1 MDDKR
6 LEKIK
11 KTLGLAHSDELNER
25 ASAIR
30 QAGAFM
36 RRDGVSLMD
45 LLNYLGKDNYFF
57 TPLVDLAR
65 ALADSEHPPGE
76 ARRTKFEELMGQINR
91 HFFGTA
97 GQGQSQS
104 QGREK
109 GGRSHDDED
118 DAAAAKQRAEEAERE
133 RRNRQQSSSSSTGQ
147 QKAKGFADPK
157 PPASPK
163 PETPPFLDRI
173 HAFFDVVEG
182 VIDRTKRVLDTVAD
196 FSLWGLAKGLFF
208 LWLLYIL
215 VVPALQTFFF
225 GDGHS
230 QEKQVTQPPVEQPA
244 PVTDPAPAPASAPSI
259 EPAALNALPMPVSF
273 RAVSKEEAKAIFDAF
288 INAMNF
294 SPNSP
299 FSLATIS
306 DLYSSDVVLEPYDD
320 RSMVMMFMSLIA
332 DKQYSECSMELTDN
346 IHYSDVDSGNGLTLT
361 TKIRRRCRAMNTQVS
376 QDIDRIYDLKVRVDL
391 RDGEPRITNVSGITQ

>member
-11 KTLGLAHSDELNER
+11 KTLGLAHSDEPNES

-30 QAGAFM
+30 QASAFM
-36 RRDGVSLMD
+36 RRDGVSLAD

-76 ARRTKFEELMGQINR
+76 ARRTKFEALMGQIHR
-91 HFFGTA
+91 HFSGTS
-97 GQGQSQS
+97 GQQGQS

-109 GGRSHDDED
+109 GGRGHDD

-133 RRNRQQSSSSSTGQ
+133 RRNRQQSSNNGTSQ
-147 QKAKGFADPK
+147 QKAKGFSDFVKSK

-163 PETPPFLDRI
+163 PEKLPFLDRV
-173 HAFFDVVEG
+173 HAVFDVVEG
-182 VIDRTKRVLDTVAD
+182 VIDRTKRILDTVAD
-196 FSLWGLAKGLFF
+196 FSLWGLAKGFFF

-215 VVPALQTFFF
+215 VVPSLKTFFF
-225 GDGHS
+225 GDGHA
-230 QEKQVTQPPVEQPA
+230 QEPPVTPPQVPVEQPA
-244 PVTDPAPAPASAPSI
+244 SAAPAPAPVPDI
-259 EPAALNALPMPVSF
+259 EPAEVNALPTPVSF
-273 RAVSKEEAKAIFDAF
+273 RPVSNEEARAVFDAF

-294 SPNSP
+294 SPSSP
-299 FSLATIS
+299 FSLTTIS
-306 DLYSSDVVLEPYDD
+306 DLYSNDVVFDPYDD
-320 RSMVMMFMSLIA
+320 KNMVMMFMALIA
-332 DKQYSECSMELTDN
+332 DKQYSECSMELADN

-361 TKIRRRCRAMNTQVS
+361 TKIHRRCRAINTQVS
-376 QDIDRIYDLKVRVDL
+376 QNIDRIYDLKVRVDL